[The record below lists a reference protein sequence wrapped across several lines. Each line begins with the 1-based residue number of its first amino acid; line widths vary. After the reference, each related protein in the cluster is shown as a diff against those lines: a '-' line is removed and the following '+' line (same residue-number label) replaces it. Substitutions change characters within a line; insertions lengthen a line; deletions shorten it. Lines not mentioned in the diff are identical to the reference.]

1 MDENSLVGTFIG
13 NVSVTDPDNEGKFNG
28 RQKTFCQVIVDAS
41 NIFEIKDD
49 VKLVVKQGSLD
60 YETKSR

>member
-1 MDENSLVGTFIG
+1 MDENSQVGTFIG

-28 RQKTFCQVIVDAS
+28 RQKAFCQVINDAS

-49 VKLVVKQGSLD
+49 VKLVVKQESLD